1 MPNDTPNTSQL
12 IYDIYANTRVLIEQV
27 TRIERQVDKHS
38 DAIDEIRKDLNH
50 VTDRV
55 KSLEDISKNDRDIIS
70 NAEQTTKEVETVKK
84 RWYLIWA
91 AYAAPVMIVMTIFN
105 FWVINPR
112 ALDVKWARMF
122 ASDIVDSTVDFYA
135 GSNISHNTDTESD
148 VTKIIKN
155 N

>member
-1 MPNDTPNTSQL
+1 MPNDAPSTSQL

-38 DAIDEIRKDLNH
+38 DAIDELRKDLNH
-50 VTDRV
+50 VNERV
-55 KSLEDISKNDRDIIS
+55 KSLEETRIHDKDIIY
-70 NAEQTTKEVETVKK
+70 NAEKTTEEANTVKK

-91 AYAAPVMIVMTIFN
+91 AYAAPVMIIMTLFN
-105 FWVINPR
+105 FWVINPK
-112 ALDVKWARMF
+112 ALDVKWARMI
-122 ASDIVDSTVDFYA
+122 ASDVVDTTVDFYA

-148 VTKIIKN
+148 VNKIIKN